1 MSLRKTIS
9 KDEQLSAGR
18 IISFAPVAQM
28 PSAETIV
35 RNSTPS
41 ELGKLPSFYLNFGSF
56 GDSNKTAMA
65 KTVSFS
71 K

>member
-1 MSLRKTIS
+1 
-9 KDEQLSAGR
+9 
-18 IISFAPVAQM
+18 M

-35 RNSTPS
+35 KNSTPS

-56 GDSNKTAMA
+56 GDSNKFFMA